1 MQGFITGLRSNKIPH
16 VLKTGK
22 EMQHNL
28 QMTHSEVLVEVLY
41 EGSPGLGGFR
51 VGTRHRWAPP
61 SVGTRHLARRQ
72 TPPPP
77 TQALEALG
85 ALKLEWKMIKREE
98 EKLIIG
104 KCRLDPS
111 MSPPLD

>member
-1 MQGFITGLRSNKIPH
+1 M
-16 VLKTGK
+16 LKTGK
-22 EMQHNL
+22 EIQHNL

-41 EGSPGLGGFR
+41 EGSPGLGVLKG
-51 VGTRHRWAPP
+51 GHP
-61 SVGTRHLARRQ
+61 SPVGTRHLARRQ

>member
-1 MQGFITGLRSNKIPH
+1 
-16 VLKTGK
+16 
-22 EMQHNL
+22 MQHNL

-41 EGSPGLGGFR
+41 EGSPGLGVFR
-51 VGTRHRWAPP
+51 
-61 SVGTRHLARRQ
+61 VGTRHLARRQ

-85 ALKLEWKMIKREE
+85 ALKLEWKRIKREE
-98 EKLIIG
+98 GKLIIV

-111 MSPPLD
+111 MSPSLD

>member
-1 MQGFITGLRSNKIPH
+1 
-16 VLKTGK
+16 
-22 EMQHNL
+22 MQHNL

-41 EGSPGLGGFR
+41 EGWGVLGGQVR
-51 VGTRHRWAPP
+51 YP
-61 SVGTRHLARRQ
+61 SLVATRHLARRQ

-77 TQALEALG
+77 THALEALD

-98 EKLIIG
+98 GKLIIV

-111 MSPPLD
+111 MSPSLD